1 MKNKIIIVLIT
12 ISVILLSTFL
22 FVFYSSHH
30 PKIMLGVGGGHG
42 IEHFALVWSTNLNIP
57 VSKEIEENIV
67 EYHNWNDAI
76 ITELMEETHEP
87 RDIKVSGE
95 VIDGVTILRYEGY
108 YTTEDGQRKVYFEEK
123 EFNFVLV
130 PDEELPK

>member
-30 PKIMLGVGGGHG
+30 PKIILGVGGGHG
-42 IEHFALVWSTNLNIP
+42 IEHFALTWSTNLDIP
-57 VSKEIEENIV
+57 VAEEIEANIL
-67 EYHNWNDAI
+67 EYHDWNDAVVA
-76 ITELMEETHEP
+76 ELMEETLEP

-95 VIDGVTILRYEGY
+95 VIDGKTILRYEGY
-108 YTTEDGQRKVYFEEK
+108 YTTEDGQRKAYFEEK
-123 EFNFVLV
+123 EFDFVLV
-130 PDEELPK
+130 PDDELPK